1 MRYTLALIVAAALCC
16 TVAVAQVEIPE
27 GFEIVEINRSDY
39 FRGPPDIN
47 ACGQIVFDQRLTPEY
62 LSSEIFLYDNGK
74 LVRITENS
82 VRDRAPHLNDGG
94 TIVWERRT
102 RGVQDNEIMLYRDGK
117 TTILDAN
124 RKGVVAGYINNL
136 GHVAWGRVRQN
147 HCPLRSVIVFWDGQS
162 IIQISENDDF
172 FEQHSELNDHDEIA
186 WSHKDSCVNP
196 WVGDIRL
203 WSDGRTIVL
212 PSNFLQAQCPSI
224 NNVRQVAW
232 DTPGGV
238 EFWEDGK
245 TVLLIDEGAIPEV
258 NNLGD
263 IFFIRFYEENR
274 SWDAWLYRVSDGN
287 PRFYRLTDE
296 DPWNVGG
303 EINDWGEVAW
313 SWGEDPP
320 NWPGGIRLLRRIRTG
335 DAEFDGDVDLVDY
348 TAFADCMTG
357 PGRVDRLCDCRFLDI
372 DHDGDVDLGDFAL
385 FQNAFTGE

>member
-1 MRYTLALIVAAALCC
+1 MRYTVGLILLVGVYPARGL
-16 TVAVAQVEIPE
+16 AQVEIPE

-39 FRGPPDIN
+39 FTGPPAIN
-47 ACGQIVFDQRLTPEY
+47 ACGQIVFYQRLTPEY
-62 LSSEIFLYDNGK
+62 SSSEIFLYDNGK
-74 LVRITENS
+74 LVRITENNLS
-82 VRDRAPHLNDGG
+82 DRSPDLNDEG
-94 TIVWERRT
+94 TIVWTRRT
-102 RGVQDNEIMLYRDGK
+102 RGVQENEVMLYRDGK

-124 RKGVVAGYINNL
+124 RKGVRKGFVNNL
-136 GHVAWGRVRQN
+136 GHVAWARDRRD

-172 FEQHSELNDHDEIA
+172 VEQHPDLNDRDDIA
-186 WSHKDSCVNP
+186 WGHADFCVNP

-212 PSNFLQAQCPSI
+212 PSNFLQVQGPSI

-232 DTPGGV
+232 RTPGGV

-245 TVLLIDEGAIPEV
+245 TVLLIDEGVNPKL

-263 IFFIRFYEENR
+263 IYFIRFYDANR

-296 DPWNVGG
+296 DAWNTDGD
-303 EINDWGEVAW
+303 INDWGEVVW
-313 SWGEDPP
+313 SWAKDPP
-320 NWPGGIRLLRRIRTG
+320 NWAGGIRLLRRIRTG

-372 DHDGDVDLGDFAL
+372 DHDGDVDLADFAR
-385 FQNAFTGE
+385 FQNGFTGE

>member
-1 MRYTLALIVAAALCC
+1 MRYTLALIVAAALCS

-39 FRGPPDIN
+39 FTGPPAIN
-47 ACGQIVFDQRLTPEY
+47 ACGQIVFHERLTPE
-62 LSSEIFLYDNGK
+62 SSSGEIFLYDNGN

-82 VRDRAPHLNDGG
+82 VRDRSADINDAG
-94 TIVWERRT
+94 TLVWMRKAQPMDTQLVYYEN
-102 RGVQDNEIMLYRDGK
+102 GMM
-117 TTILDAN
+117 TILDN
-124 RKGVVAGYINNL
+124 HRRGLSSGSINNL
-136 GHVAWGRVRQN
+136 GQVAWSRVRKITCHTEQD
-147 HCPLRSVIVFWDGQS
+147 IMFWNGVEVT
-162 IIQISENDDF
+162 QITDDRFND
-172 FEQHSELNDHDEIA
+172 QAACLNDYEDIA
-186 WSHKDSCVNP
+186 WGHADFCVNP

-212 PSNFLQAQCPSI
+212 PSNFLQVQRPSI

-232 DTPGGV
+232 RAPGGV

-245 TVLLIDEGAIPEV
+245 TVLLIYEGVNPKL

-263 IFFIRFYEENR
+263 IYFIRFYDANR

-296 DPWNVGG
+296 DAWNTDGD
-303 EINDWGEVAW
+303 INDWGEVVW
-313 SWGEDPP
+313 SWAKDPP
-320 NWPGGIRLLRRIRTG
+320 NWAGGIRLLRRIRTG
-335 DAEFDGDVDLVDY
+335 DADFDGDVDLVDY

-372 DHDGDVDLGDFAL
+372 DHDGDVDLADFAR
-385 FQNAFTGE
+385 FQNGFTGE